1 MRTIRSKLSFLIVL
15 AMLLGI
21 VSVTV
26 IASLNLK
33 AMAYQDVQAE
43 LDQVSSSQ
51 SLLITQWLSGHRAVI
66 NAAFKRA
73 ADADPVPALQSLA
86 DAGGFTQL
94 YVGDAAS
101 KDMVYSIPGKKKPTP
116 EYDPASRGWFKQAQS
131 QGSGDVIVTTPYKA
145 ASAEIKE
152 LVVTLARKIS
162 DQKVIGGD
170 IMIGDMTRAVL
181 STKLAGSGHAFLM
194 TRDGKII
201 AYPQPGFELKPV
213 SDLAPALDST
223 RVQALLDDGHAGAV
237 DIQGHGYLLKLT
249 ALAGSDWVLGVAADK
264 AEVDAP
270 LSRLVMLVSGAALA
284 ILVLVASTTTV
295 YLRHLLGGLL
305 LVRDGMREIAQG
317 EGDLTRRIE
326 VVGNDEVAETAA
338 AFNSFVGSLN
348 TMFQQ
353 LRTEAVSLSEGVID
367 VSRTVDEVAVR
378 SNTLADISSTNA
390 AAIEQVT
397 VSIAHIADAA
407 NSTDELARTAGDDT
421 DASAG
426 KMERISAEISH
437 SSSSVAE
444 LAGLLGSLEQRSH
457 EISKITLVISDIADQ
472 TNLLALNAA
481 IEAAR
486 AGEQGRGFAVVA
498 DEVRKLAE
506 RTGKATV
513 EITAMVESI
522 IGETSRTVSNM
533 QQTVTAVDSGAA
545 MTNEAR
551 RHLEKISSGMRQVI
565 DNIGAIALST
575 REQHNAAT
583 SMAQSTESINNE
595 ILTTD
600 AMLQHARDTLGQL
613 GSVARAM
620 QDAFARFQL

>member
-21 VSVTV
+21 VSVTI
-26 IASLNLK
+26 IASFNLK

-73 ADADPVPALQSLA
+73 TDADPVPALQSLSE
-86 DAGGFTQL
+86 AGGFTQL
-94 YVGDAAS
+94 YVGDAGS
-101 KDMVYSIPGKKKPTP
+101 KDMVYSIPGKKKPSP
-116 EYDPASRGWFKQAQS
+116 EYDPAARGWFKQAQ
-131 QGSGDVIVTTPYKA
+131 GSADVIVTTPYKA

-162 DQKVIGGD
+162 AQKVVGGD

-181 STKLAGSGHAFLM
+181 STKLAGRGHAFLM

-201 AYPQPGFELKPV
+201 AYPQAGFELKPI
-213 SDLAPALDST
+213 SDLAPQLDAAGVQTLLDS
-223 RVQALLDDGHAGAV
+223 GHAGVV
-237 DIQGHGYLLKLT
+237 DIQGNSYLLKLT

-264 AEVDAP
+264 AEIDAP
-270 LSRLVMLVSGAALA
+270 LTHLVLLVAGAALA
-284 ILVLVASTTTV
+284 ILILVASVSTV
-295 YLRHLLGGLL
+295 YLRSLLGGLL

-326 VVGNDEVAETAA
+326 VEGNDEVAETAA

-348 TMFQQ
+348 SMFQQ
-353 LRTEAVSLSEGVID
+353 LRTEAVSLTEGVID
-367 VSRTVDEVAVR
+367 VSRTVDEVAAR

-407 NSTDELARTAGDDT
+407 NSTDELARTAGHET
-421 DASAG
+421 EASAG
-426 KMERISAEISH
+426 TMERISAGMSH
-437 SSSSVAE
+437 SSRAVGE

-513 EITAMVESI
+513 EITGMVESI
-522 IGETSRTVSNM
+522 ISETSRTVNNM
-533 QQTVTAVDSGAA
+533 QETVTAVDSGAS
-545 MTNEAR
+545 MTDEAR
-551 RHLEKISSGMRQVI
+551 GHLEKISSGMRQVV

-595 ILTTD
+595 ILTSD
-600 AMLQHARDTLGQL
+600 SMLQHARETLGQL

-620 QDAFARFQL
+620 QNAFGRFKL